1 MKVINEMIDVGVK
14 LHVRRWGLEQEG
26 RPFLLVHGLA
36 SNART
41 WDAVARHLVA
51 AGHPVTAVDQRGHG
65 LSEKP
70 DDGYDF
76 DTVTN
81 DLRKLI
87 DKLSLEK
94 PVMVGQS
101 WGGNVMLA
109 FATNYPSVASHF
121 VFVDGGFIDLSG
133 RGVWKEIEQQL
144 RPPHLIGTPRIE
156 MIARMRQFQPDWDD
170 EGIENTL
177 HNFET
182 MADGT
187 ISPWLKLD
195 NHMKIL
201 RALYDQRP
209 RELYPKVE
217 EPVLIC
223 VAHDGTATARQRH
236 DAVEV
241 AIEMMPRAV
250 ARWFDQTAHDI
261 HVHRPQTLA
270 EAMMEFVAA
279 QRG

>member
-1 MKVINEMIDVGVK
+1 MEAVDKMIDVGVT
-14 LHVRRWGLEQEG
+14 LHVRQWGLEEKG

-41 WDAVARHLVA
+41 WDGVARHLVA

-65 LSEKP
+65 LSAKP
-70 DDGYDF
+70 DSGYDF
-76 DTVTN
+76 DTITS

-87 DKLSLEK
+87 DALGLEK

-109 FATNYPSVASHF
+109 FAARYPGVASHF
-121 VFVDGGFIDLSG
+121 VFVDGGFLELYL
-133 RGVWKEIEQQL
+133 RGPWEEIEVQL
-144 RPPHLIGTPRIE
+144 RPPLLEGTPRDEIKTR
-156 MIARMRQFQPDWDD
+156 ITQFQPDWSE
-170 EGIENTL
+170 EGIEGTL
-177 HNFET
+177 SNFET
-182 MADGT
+182 RADGT
-187 ISPWLKLD
+187 IAPWLKLA

-209 RELYPKVE
+209 RQLYPMVQ

-223 VAHDGTATARQRH
+223 VANEGTEWSQDKREPVDIATQ
-236 DAVEV
+236 
-241 AIEMMPRAV
+241 MMPRAV

-261 HVHRPQTLA
+261 HVHRPEALA
-270 EAMMEFVAA
+270 QAMLEFVSA